1 LQRVIYCP
9 SEENLEEAQILAKT
23 GNIPIQI
30 GDSQKTQDLEFDRN
44 SVSILLIPA
53 IFSLTF
59 NNKIKLGVAT
69 RISLYD
75 EWNSYTG
82 KDVSMVVRSDVFDT
96 RHTERPLYTEIN
108 SAVFVVRFKE
118 IGSNTFTI
126 FNNNL
131 VIASETI
138 SVLKDFDETVGNS

>member
-59 NNKIKLGVAT
+59 NNKVKLGVAT

-96 RHTERPLYTEIN
+96 RHTERPVYTEIN
-108 SAVFVVRFKE
+108 SAVFVARFKE

-138 SVLKDFDETVGNS
+138 TVLKDFDETVGNS

>member
-1 LQRVIYCP
+1 MQRVIYCP

-59 NNKIKLGVAT
+59 NNKVKLGVAT

-138 SVLKDFDETVGNS
+138 SVLKDFNKNDGNS

>member
-1 LQRVIYCP
+1 MQRVIYCP

-59 NNKIKLGVAT
+59 NNKVKLGVAT

-138 SVLKDFDETVGNS
+138 SVIKDIDETNGNS

>member
-59 NNKIKLGVAT
+59 NNKVKLGVAT

-138 SVLKDFDETVGNS
+138 SVLKDFNKNDGSS

>member
-1 LQRVIYCP
+1 MQRVVYCP
-9 SEENLEEAQILAKT
+9 SEENLEEAQILAKS

-53 IFSLTF
+53 IFNLTF
-59 NNKIKLGVAT
+59 NNKVKLGVAT

-82 KDVSMVVRSDVFDT
+82 KDVSMLVRSDVFDT
-96 RHTERPLYTEIN
+96 RHTEHPLYTEIN

-131 VIASETI
+131 VIASKTI
-138 SVLKDFDETVGNS
+138 NVLKDFDETNGNS

>member
-1 LQRVIYCP
+1 MQRVIYCP

-59 NNKIKLGVAT
+59 NNKVKLGVAT

-82 KDVSMVVRSDVFDT
+82 KDVSMVVGSDVFDT

-138 SVLKDFDETVGNS
+138 SVLKDFNKNDGNS

>member
-1 LQRVIYCP
+1 MQRVIYCP

>member
-1 LQRVIYCP
+1 MQRVIYCP

-59 NNKIKLGVAT
+59 NNKVKLGVAT

-96 RHTERPLYTEIN
+96 RHTERPVYTEIN
-108 SAVFVVRFKE
+108 SAVFVARFKE

-138 SVLKDFDETVGNS
+138 TVLKDFDETVGNS

>member
-1 LQRVIYCP
+1 MQRVIYCP

-59 NNKIKLGVAT
+59 NNKVKLGVAT

-138 SVLKDFDETVGNS
+138 SVLKDFNKNDGSS

>member
-1 LQRVIYCP
+1 MQRVVYCP
-9 SEENLEEAQILAKT
+9 TEENIEEAQILAKT

-30 GDSQKTQDLEFDRN
+30 GDSKKTQDLEFDRT

-53 IFSLTF
+53 IFNLTF
-59 NNKIKLGVAT
+59 NNKVKLGVAT

-82 KDVSMVVRSDVFDT
+82 KNVSMVVRSDLFNT
-96 RHTERPLYTEIN
+96 KHTEHPLYTEIN

-131 VIASETI
+131 IVASETI
-138 SVLKDFDETVGNS
+138 SVVKDFDETNGNS

>member
-1 LQRVIYCP
+1 LQRVVYCP
-9 SEENLEEAQILAKT
+9 TEDNLEEAQILAKT

-30 GDSQKTQDLEFDRN
+30 GDSKKTQDLEFDRT

-53 IFSLTF
+53 IFNLTF
-59 NNKIKLGVAT
+59 NNKVKLGVAT

-75 EWNSYTG
+75 EWNSYTR
-82 KDVSMVVRSDVFDT
+82 DSVSVIIKSGLFGT
-96 RHTERPLYTEIN
+96 THTEKPLYTEIN
-108 SAVFVVRFKE
+108 SVVFVARFKE

-131 VIASETI
+131 VVASETI
-138 SVLKDFDETVGNS
+138 SVLKDFDETNGNN

>member
-1 LQRVIYCP
+1 MYCP
-9 SEENLEEAQILAKT
+9 TEENIEEAQILAKT

-30 GDSQKTQDLEFDRN
+30 GDSKKTQDLEFDRT

-53 IFSLTF
+53 IFNLTF

-75 EWNSYTG
+75 EWNSYTR
-82 KDVSMVVRSDVFDT
+82 DSVSVIIKSDLFGT
-96 RHTERPLYTEIN
+96 THTEKPLYTEVN
-108 SAVFVVRFKE
+108 SAVFVARFKE
-118 IGSNTFTI
+118 IGTNTFTI

-131 VIASETI
+131 VVACETI
-138 SVLKDFDETVGNS
+138 SVLKDFDGTDGNN

>member
-1 LQRVIYCP
+1 MQRVIYCP

-59 NNKIKLGVAT
+59 NNKVKLGVAT

-138 SVLKDFDETVGNS
+138 SVLKDFDETDGNS